1 MNQIRLGCVVLS
13 GLLWTGCGDDSGPSQ
28 ASSMRASIY
37 SFANGCWMVRDADAD
52 APAYLQA
59 VRAGSG
65 ETTATEFSAVSPE
78 TASAFYFKASGL
90 GSYLLFD
97 QEGAYLVSEET
108 RVTRRSELLSDI
120 LLVDDTFESG
130 AEWDLVPSEGDG
142 RAYQLRHRK
151 SALYLTAE
159 ATLAERGQAADLLL
173 EETTGCLEHP
183 EEQTHAS
190 GAVQRVTFEDG
201 DLFGFADV
209 HSHIFQNFAFG
220 GGGIIHGAPYHRLG
234 VRHALPSCEL
244 YHGEGGRA
252 DLAGFAFDNSGADID
267 AAALLPALLSG
278 QLEDFN
284 HATEGYPEFT
294 DWPASNRSTH
304 QTQYY
309 KWLERAYLSG
319 MRLVVQHAS
328 GNQILCDL
336 FAGTGI
342 QPVRYSCNDMVSVDR
357 QIEEAYAMQ
366 DYIDAQE
373 GGPGQGWFRIVTS
386 PAEAREVILDGK
398 MAVVLGIEISNLFDC
413 FLNPPVGFS
422 RCSEEDVVA
431 RLDEYYDR
439 GVRVLFPV
447 HKYDNAFSAGDG
459 QKGIIELGNIIQT
472 GHYSSFTRDCDE
484 TVQGGGFDGGGSLVF
499 PAANRPRDD
508 FFAEPPFDFSL
519 FFEDL
524 IGGLA
529 PLAPALLGGPTGE
542 TGFCQSHGMTPLGEF
557 LIEQMMRRGMIADL
571 SHLPRKAYR
580 RAYEIL
586 TQHDYPASDT
596 HGRDNNGLL
605 YTIGGVSQAGFD
617 RCRNPERPATTD
629 DFFQSKLQR
638 TIDNG
643 GYPAVPFG
651 FDLNGFAGAQGPR
664 FGPRGCPTEQ
674 SDPITYPFTSYAGD
688 VTFHQ
693 PMVGSRVLDF
703 NTEGFVHIGLVAEM
717 IEDVRGDG
725 VSDAEI
731 EPLFRSAEG
740 YVRMWEKAE
749 RRSAEIRTAE
759 Q

>member
-1 MNQIRLGCVVLS
+1 MNRIRLGCVMLF
-13 GLLWTGCGDDSGPSQ
+13 GLLWMGCGDDSGSAP
-28 ASSMRASIY
+28 ADSMRASIH
-37 SFANGCWMVRDADAD
+37 SFADGCWAIRDAAAR
-52 APAYLQA
+52 APAYLQGVA
-59 VRAGSG
+59 AGAG
-65 ETTATEFSAVSPE
+65 ETVANEFTAVSPE

-97 QEGAYLVSEET
+97 QGGAYLFSEGAQ
-108 RVTRRSELLSDI
+108 VTRRSELLSDI

-130 AEWDLVPSEGDG
+130 AEWDLLPSDGDR

-151 SALYLTAE
+151 SALYLTTE
-159 ATLAERGQAADLLL
+159 ATLAERERAADLLL
-173 EETTGCLEHP
+173 EEATGCREHP
-183 EEQTHAS
+183 EEKTHTS
-190 GAVQRVTFEDG
+190 GAVERVTFEDG

-209 HSHIFQNFAFG
+209 HTHIFQNFAFG
-220 GGGIIHGAPYHRLG
+220 GGGIVHGAPYHRLG
-234 VRHALPSCEL
+234 VQHALPSCEI

-252 DLAGFAFDNSGADID
+252 DLAGFVNDNPGAVDL
-267 AAALLPALLSG
+267 ASLLPALLSG
-278 QLEDFN
+278 QLEQFN

-319 MRLVVQHAS
+319 MRLIVQLAS

-336 FAGTGI
+336 FGGTGF
-342 QPVRYSCNDMVSVDR
+342 QPLRYSCNDMVSVDR
-357 QIEEAYAMQ
+357 QIAEAYNMQ

-373 GGPGQGWFRIVTS
+373 GGPEEGWFRIVTS

-472 GHYSSFTRDCDE
+472 GNYSSFTQQCDE
-484 TVQGGGFDGGGSLVF
+484 TVQGGSFDNGAPLVF

-508 FFAEPPFDFSL
+508 FFAAPPFDFSL
-519 FFEDL
+519 FFEDVF
-524 IGGLA
+524 GTLA
-529 PLAPALLGGPTGE
+529 PLAPAILTGPTGE
-542 TGFCQSHGMTPLGEF
+542 TGFCQSHGMTRLGEF

-571 SHLPRKAYR
+571 SHLPRKSYR

-586 TQHDYPASDT
+586 TQNDYPASDT
-596 HGRDNNGLL
+596 HGRDNNGIL
-605 YTIGGVSQAGFD
+605 YTVGGISQAWFD
-617 RCRNPERPATTD
+617 RCRNPDQPATTD
-629 DFFQSKLQR
+629 DFFQRKVQR
-638 TIDNG
+638 AIDNG
-643 GYPAVPFG
+643 GYPGVPFG
-651 FDLNGFAGAQGPR
+651 FDLNGFAGAQAPR
-664 FGPRGCPTEQ
+664 FGPRGCATEQ
-674 SDPITYPFTSYAGD
+674 RDPVTYPFTSYAGD

-693 PMVGSRVLDF
+693 PMVGNRVLDF

-725 VSDAEI
+725 VSDAEL
-731 EPLFRSAEG
+731 EPLFRSAEA

-749 RRSAEIRTAE
+749 RRGAEIRAAA